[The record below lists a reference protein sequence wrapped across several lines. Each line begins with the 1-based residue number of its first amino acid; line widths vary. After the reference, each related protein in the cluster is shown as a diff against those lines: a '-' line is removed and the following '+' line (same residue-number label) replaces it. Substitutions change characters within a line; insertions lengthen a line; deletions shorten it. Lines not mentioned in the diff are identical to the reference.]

1 MFATPA
7 DVPVNAHAAATTTI
21 KLVDN
26 KFRPARKTVKRG
38 TTLRFLWTGKNPHN
52 VFVVSGPVN
61 FHSGTKTKGSYRKRV
76 TRKGS
81 YALVCTIHSG
91 MTLRLKVS

>member
-1 MFATPA
+1 MLATPA
-7 DVPVNAHAAATTTI
+7 EAPVTAHAAATTTI

-26 KFRPARKTVKRG
+26 KFRPSRKTVARG

-52 VFVVSGPVN
+52 VFVVSGPVQ

-91 MTLRLKVS
+91 MTLRLKVR